1 MSGRNR
7 HIAYLSLGGNLG
19 DPAASMGAA
28 LRMLDADSG
37 TEVVAVSSLYRT
49 PPWGKLD
56 QPDFLNA
63 AAEVSTGLTPRGL
76 LDLCLDA
83 ERRLKR
89 VREERWGPRL
99 IDIDI
104 LVFGDL
110 TVHEE
115 GLEIPHPRM
124 LERAFVLVPLAE
136 IAPDFL
142 TGGKRLA
149 DHLAGADTAGIEVGV
164 KDAKMGQQG
173 SGTADA
179 NFTNVRAEA
188 DAGVAGSSTLV
199 GSGARRCPRDAG
211 LSHER

>member
-7 HIAYLSLGGNLG
+7 HIAFLSLGGNLG

-28 LRMLDADSG
+28 LRMLDADAA

-49 PPWGKLD
+49 PPWGKVD

-63 AAEVSTGLTPRGL
+63 AAAVSTGLTPRGL
-76 LDLCLDA
+76 LDVCLDA
-83 ERRLKR
+83 ERKLKR
-89 VREERWGPRL
+89 VRQERWGPRL

-104 LVFGDL
+104 LVFGEL

-142 TGGKRLA
+142 SHGKRLA
-149 DHLAGADTAGIEVGV
+149 DHLAGADTAGIERLPRGRDWW
-164 KDAKMGQQG
+164 KD
-173 SGTADA
+173 
-179 NFTNVRAEA
+179 
-188 DAGVAGSSTLV
+188 
-199 GSGARRCPRDAG
+199 
-211 LSHER
+211 